1 MQRDDRVVLEC
12 RLLYQYEDRV
22 ICWGGGVTEL
32 WLSLNL
38 LKSPNLGKP
47 HSGHCLNKKWA

>member
-12 RLLYQYEDRV
+12 RLLYQYEDRL
-22 ICWGGGVTEL
+22 ICWGGVTEL